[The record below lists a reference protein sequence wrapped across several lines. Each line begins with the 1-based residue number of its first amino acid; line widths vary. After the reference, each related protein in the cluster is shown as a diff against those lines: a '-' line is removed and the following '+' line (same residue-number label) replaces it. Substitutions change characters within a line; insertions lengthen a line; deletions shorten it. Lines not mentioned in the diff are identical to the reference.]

1 MENQKQLPAVTRI
14 EALLVILVILSLIG
28 TALIVFEAPPHVPI
42 FTAFIFLVVYAFIKK
57 APWKKVE
64 EGIVEGVSSGII
76 PMLIFMFI
84 GVLISIWMSSGTIP
98 TLIHYSFQVV
108 SVSYFLPS
116 VFIVTAIVGACV
128 GSSFTT
134 ASTIGVSFMALG
146 SLLGFDLAMV
156 AGAVVS
162 GALVG
167 DKMSP
172 LSDTTNLAASV
183 TRVDLF
189 EHIRHMIWT
198 AVPAFGVSLLLFIL
212 IGRTEAEI
220 ETAGVNELMAELTE
234 VSLISPIA
242 LLPAVV
248 IVLLAIKRTPALPTM
263 LAGIAAA
270 FLIAL
275 IMQPQYTIENYI
287 SFIQDGY
294 TAESG
299 NEQIDAL
306 LTRGGIQDMMWPLS
320 LLVLTLSMGGLL
332 NKLGIIEKLLETIR
346 ALVASTGRLVLS
358 TVVTGMGINITLGEQ
373 YMSVILTGKAYEKQ
387 YEELGLKRKNLSRAL
402 ENGGTV
408 INALIPYGVSG
419 VFMASVLE
427 VDVLSYLPYAFFCL
441 LCPIIAVIYGFTGI
455 TMEKT
460 EEK

>member
-1 MENQKQLPAVTRI
+1 
-14 EALLVILVILSLIG
+14 
-28 TALIVFEAPPHVPI
+28 
-42 FTAFIFLVVYAFIKK
+42 
-57 APWKKVE
+57 
-64 EGIVEGVSSGII
+64 
-76 PMLIFMFI
+76 
-84 GVLISIWMSSGTIP
+84 
-98 TLIHYSFQVV
+98 
-108 SVSYFLPS
+108 
-116 VFIVTAIVGACV
+116 
-128 GSSFTT
+128 
-134 ASTIGVSFMALG
+134 
-146 SLLGFDLAMV
+146 
-156 AGAVVS
+156 
-162 GALVG
+162 
-167 DKMSP
+167 MSP